1 MTIRYLFRLDPS
13 EVLLVKS
20 SMKLGAV
27 ILMIATSLLGCR
39 TVNEDYT
46 IASLEKKDSMPAK
59 VETLDQWNA
68 LEPDIK
74 AQVIDSEYARYPT
87 LVVSNWT
94 TISTLKDAPQKELAN
109 KMQAF
114 MGANGATE
122 VTDDTYSK
130 VGAVE
135 VRTRFISIGSTI
147 IGGHIEYVQNGC
159 EMPDESVAS
168 FKSKDEAEVS
178 GCEMLG
184 SGWHSRGLFN
194 YNGAPLEYS
203 DFMEWSH

>member
-1 MTIRYLFRLDPS
+1 M
-13 EVLLVKS
+13 KS
-20 SMKLGAV
+20 SMKLGSI
-27 ILMIATSLLGCR
+27 ILMIAAGLSSCR
-39 TVNEDYT
+39 TVSEDYT
-46 IASLEKKDSMPAK
+46 IASLEKNSLPAK
-59 VETLDQWNA
+59 IETLEQWNA
-68 LEPDIK
+68 LEPDTK
-74 AQVIDSEYARYPT
+74 ALIIDSEYPRYPS
-87 LVVSNWT
+87 LIVSEWT
-94 TISTLKDAPQKELAN
+94 TISTLKEASQKELAN
-109 KMQAF
+109 KMQTF

-130 VGAVE
+130 VGTVE
-135 VRTRFISIGSTI
+135 VRTRFVALTSSI

-178 GCEMLG
+178 GCEFLG
-184 SGWHSRGLFN
+184 AGWRSHGLFN

>member
-1 MTIRYLFRLDPS
+1 M
-13 EVLLVKS
+13 KS
-20 SMKLGAV
+20 SMKLGSIILV
-27 ILMIATSLLGCR
+27 IAAGLSSCR
-39 TVNEDYT
+39 TVSEDYT
-46 IASLEKKDSMPAK
+46 IASLEKNSLPAK
-59 VETLDQWNA
+59 IETLEQWNA
-68 LEPDIK
+68 LEPDTK
-74 AQVIDSEYARYPT
+74 ALIIDSEYPRYPS
-87 LVVSNWT
+87 LIVSEWT
-94 TISTLKDAPQKELAN
+94 TISTLKEASQKELAN
-109 KMQAF
+109 KMQTF

-135 VRTRFISIGSTI
+135 VRTRFVALTSSI

-178 GCEMLG
+178 GCEFLG
-184 SGWHSRGLFN
+184 ASWRSHGLFN

>member
-1 MTIRYLFRLDPS
+1 M
-13 EVLLVKS
+13 KS
-20 SMKLGAV
+20 SMKLGAL
-27 ILMIATSLLGCR
+27 ILLIAAGLMGCR

-46 IASLEKKDSMPAK
+46 IASLEKKDGLPAK
-59 VETLDQWNA
+59 IETLDQWNA
-68 LEPDIK
+68 LEPDTK
-74 AQVIDSEYARYPT
+74 ALIIDSEFTRYPSLT
-87 LVVSNWT
+87 VSEWT
-94 TISTLKDAPQKELAN
+94 TISTLKEAPQKDLAN
-109 KMQAF
+109 KMQTF

-135 VRTRFISIGSTI
+135 VRTRFIAIGSSI

-178 GCEMLG
+178 GCELLG
-184 SGWHSRGLFN
+184 ASWRSHGLFN

-203 DFMEWSH
+203 DFMEWSR

>member
-1 MTIRYLFRLDPS
+1 
-13 EVLLVKS
+13 
-20 SMKLGAV
+20 MKLGSI
-27 ILMIATSLLGCR
+27 ILMIAAGLSSCR
-39 TVNEDYT
+39 TVSEDYT
-46 IASLEKKDSMPAK
+46 IASLEKNSLPAK
-59 VETLDQWNA
+59 IETLEQWNA
-68 LEPDIK
+68 LEPDTK
-74 AQVIDSEYARYPT
+74 ALIIDSEYPRYPS
-87 LVVSNWT
+87 LIVSEWT
-94 TISTLKDAPQKELAN
+94 TISTLKEASQKELAN
-109 KMQAF
+109 KMQTF

-130 VGAVE
+130 VGTVE
-135 VRTRFISIGSTI
+135 VRTRFVALTSSI

-178 GCEMLG
+178 GCEFLG
-184 SGWHSRGLFN
+184 AGWRSHGLFN